1 MRSWRKIWSGVA
13 CLSTARTGAA
23 PEQLPAAR
31 GRSPKVF
38 LPVDPTDEELARERS
53 LSEAEKV
60 EVLRCR
66 GDENRRRFALPLCVL
81 RKYGRVLVT

>member
-1 MRSWRKIWSGVA
+1 
-13 CLSTARTGAA
+13 
-23 PEQLPAAR
+23 
-31 GRSPKVF
+31 VF